1 MSCLVPL
8 QANKHFPEYSTSF
21 INQRGLLRCLRG
33 TSSSSTPKYFEPL
46 IFRDGILVQ
55 TGIVLDFPSPPVGS
69 VPIKKTRLLLPIRC
83 LEAAR
88 ASSPMANHPSTPI
101 LLHWSPTP
109 LLISHQASGSST
121 PLGAALG
128 IGSPSGH
135 RRNGGCT
142 GPRRARDRC
151 RHREGW
157 CSVLWRQ
164 MCQSEP
170 QLTVRWT
177 GHGGAGS
184 EGVATAR
191 AR

>member
-1 MSCLVPL
+1 
-8 QANKHFPEYSTSF
+8 
-21 INQRGLLRCLRG
+21 
-33 TSSSSTPKYFEPL
+33 
-46 IFRDGILVQ
+46 
-55 TGIVLDFPSPPVGS
+55 
-69 VPIKKTRLLLPIRC
+69 
-83 LEAAR
+83 
-88 ASSPMANHPSTPI
+88 MANHPSTPI
-101 LLHWSPTP
+101 LPHWSPP
-109 LLISHQASGSST
+109 PPLISHQASGSST

-157 CSVLWRQ
+157 RSVLWRQ

-184 EGVATAR
+184 EGVATVR
-191 AR
+191 ARYAGHGAASNVAAEGALFSEPMACSNQFDEHMDLYKRQGMKIQIYPFDFILY